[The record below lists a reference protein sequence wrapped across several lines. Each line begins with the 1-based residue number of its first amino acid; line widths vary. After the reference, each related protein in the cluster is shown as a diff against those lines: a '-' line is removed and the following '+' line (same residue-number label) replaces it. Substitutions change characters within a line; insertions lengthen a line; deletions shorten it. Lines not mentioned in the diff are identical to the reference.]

1 MEKISH
7 YIKLQTVSSNSAEP
21 PDGKRTDKIFG
32 NPSITKYDSISG
44 LTLASLRHS
53 SKHGDLTEGYVNEE
67 GVFMIVKA
75 KESKW

>member
-1 MEKISH
+1 MKGLLFLEKGTA
-7 YIKLQTVSSNSAEP
+7 LFGPFSA
-21 PDGKRTDKIFG
+21 
-32 NPSITKYDSISG
+32 SINKYDSISG